1 MRIAMKKNKILS
13 LLLALLIAIGLWIY
27 VVTTITPE
35 DSQWIY
41 NIPVTFTN
49 EDGLFSDRNLT
60 LTEGRNTT
68 INLKLGGNRQDLLKL
83 NNSNI
88 TVTADLSSVP
98 SAGTWRLKYEVE
110 YPETVNSNSISIDAR
125 SAYEVEILVD
135 ELAEKEIKVRATF
148 QGDVAEN
155 YISEP
160 IELEYDTLDISGPQ
174 ELVDSIEYAQ
184 VVLERTNVTKTVSD
198 SLSYTLMDAD
208 GNPVESDE
216 IRCNVDKIGVLMQV
230 NMVKEVPLT
239 VQFIEG
245 GGATEDNVV
254 SHIEPATV
262 TIKGPAET
270 LEGLNS
276 ISVGRIDLSTI
287 QSTYTETFN
296 IVIDDGLT
304 NQTQSEATVT
314 LELKNL
320 KESTFRVTNLELA
333 NKPDNLKATLGT
345 ISLQVTLRG
354 STDVMDSI
362 SASNIRAVADLSAL
376 GSSTG
381 QFSVP
386 VDIYVDGFSNVGAMG
401 SYSVLVSISEPVE
414 STDTAVEV
422 SVDPSPT
429 TETEAE

>member
-1 MRIAMKKNKILS
+1 
-13 LLLALLIAIGLWIY
+13 
-27 VVTTITPE
+27 
-35 DSQWIY
+35 
-41 NIPVTFTN
+41 
-49 EDGLFSDRNLT
+49 
-60 LTEGRNTT
+60 
-68 INLKLGGNRQDLLKL
+68 
-83 NNSNI
+83 
-88 TVTADLSSVP
+88 
-98 SAGTWRLKYEVE
+98 VE

-160 IELEYDTLDISGPQ
+160 IELEYDTLEISGPQ

-254 SHIEPATV
+254 AHIDPATV

-287 QSTYTETFN
+287 QTTYTETFN

-314 LELKNL
+314 VELKNL

-386 VDIYVDGFSNVGAMG
+386 VDIYVDGFTNVGAMG

-422 SVDPSPT
+422 SVDPSPSAAA
-429 TETEAE
+429 ETEEE

>member
-1 MRIAMKKNKILS
+1 
-13 LLLALLIAIGLWIY
+13 

-135 ELAEKEIKVRATF
+135 ELAEKEINVRATF

-198 SLSYTLMDAD
+198 SLSYTLMDAE

-245 GGATEDNVV
+245 GGATEENVV
-254 SHIEPATV
+254 AHIEPATV

-314 LELKNL
+314 VELKNL

-345 ISLQVTLRG
+345 LSLQVTLRG
-354 STDVMDSI
+354 SADVMGSI
-362 SASNIRAVADLSAL
+362 TASNVRAVADLSAL

-401 SYSVLVSISEPVE
+401 SYSVLVSLSEPVE

-422 SVDPSPT
+422 AVDPSPSAT
-429 TETEAE
+429 AEEGTG

>member
-1 MRIAMKKNKILS
+1 
-13 LLLALLIAIGLWIY
+13 
-27 VVTTITPE
+27 
-35 DSQWIY
+35 
-41 NIPVTFTN
+41 
-49 EDGLFSDRNLT
+49 
-60 LTEGRNTT
+60 
-68 INLKLGGNRQDLLKL
+68 
-83 NNSNI
+83 
-88 TVTADLSSVP
+88 
-98 SAGTWRLKYEVE
+98 
-110 YPETVNSNSISIDAR
+110 
-125 SAYEVEILVD
+125 
-135 ELAEKEIKVRATF
+135 
-148 QGDVAEN
+148 
-155 YISEP
+155 
-160 IELEYDTLDISGPQ
+160 
-174 ELVDSIEYAQ
+174 
-184 VVLERTNVTKTVSD
+184 
-198 SLSYTLMDAD
+198 MDAD

-254 SHIEPATV
+254 AHIDPATV

-287 QSTYTETFN
+287 QTTYTETFN

-314 LELKNL
+314 VELKNL

-386 VDIYVDGFSNVGAMG
+386 VDIYVDGFTNVGAMG

>member
-1 MRIAMKKNKILS
+1 MKKNKILS
-13 LLLALLIAIGLWIY
+13 LLLAFLIAVGLWIY

-135 ELAEKEIKVRATF
+135 ELAEKEINVRATF

-245 GGATEDNVV
+245 GGATEENVV
-254 SHIEPATV
+254 AHIEPATV

-314 LELKNL
+314 VELKNL

-345 ISLQVTLRG
+345 LSLQVTLRG
-354 STDVMDSI
+354 SADVMGSI
-362 SASNIRAVADLSAL
+362 TASNVRAVADLSAL

-401 SYSVLVSISEPVE
+401 SYSVLVSLSEPVE

-422 SVDPSPT
+422 AVDPSPSAT
-429 TETEAE
+429 AEEGTG

>member
-1 MRIAMKKNKILS
+1 MKKNKTLS

-160 IELEYDTLDISGPQ
+160 IELEYDTLEISGPQ

-254 SHIEPATV
+254 AHIDPATV

-287 QSTYTETFN
+287 QTTYTETFN

-314 LELKNL
+314 VELKNL

-386 VDIYVDGFSNVGAMG
+386 VDIYVDGFTNVGAMG

-422 SVDPSPT
+422 SVDPSPSAAA
-429 TETEAE
+429 ETEEE

>member
-1 MRIAMKKNKILS
+1 MKKNKIMS
-13 LLLALLIAIGLWIY
+13 LGLAFLIAVGLWIY

-83 NNSNI
+83 SNTNI

-135 ELAEKEIKVRATF
+135 ELAEKEINVRAAF
-148 QGDVAEN
+148 QGEVAEN

-208 GNPVESDE
+208 GNPVDSDE
-216 IRCNVDKIGVLMQV
+216 IRCSVDKIGVLMQV
-230 NMVKEVPLT
+230 NMVKEIPLT
-239 VQFIEG
+239 VQYIEG
-245 GGATEDNVV
+245 GGATEENVV
-254 SHIEPATV
+254 AHIEPATV
-262 TIKGPAET
+262 TIKGPADT

-276 ISVGRIDLSTI
+276 ISIGRVDLSTI

-304 NQTQSEATVT
+304 NQTSSEATVT
-314 LELKNL
+314 VELKNL

-345 ISLQVTLRG
+345 LSLQVTLRG
-354 STDVMDSI
+354 PSDVMGSI
-362 SASNIRAVADLSAL
+362 TASNIRAVADLSSL
-376 GSSTG
+376 GTSTG

-386 VDIYVDGFSNVGAMG
+386 VDIYVDGFSNVGAIG

-422 SVDPSPT
+422 SVDPSAAVE
-429 TETEAE
+429 TETNTE